1 MWQGRRVVL
10 GVTGGIAAYKSV
22 LLARALT
29 ERGAQVDVV
38 LTRGA
43 REFVGPV
50 TFEAVT
56 RRPVRTS
63 LWERDRALDH
73 VTAGPRRRPGH
84 RRAGHGPP
92 ACPRGGRD
100 GRRPPDGDAARPT
113 APVLVAPP

>member
-22 LLARALT
+22 LLARALS

-56 RRPVRTS
+56 HRPVRGS
-63 LWERDRALDH
+63 LWERDGALDH
-73 VTAGPRRRPGH
+73 VPSGAM
-84 RRAGHGPP
+84 
-92 ACPRGGRD
+92 
-100 GRRPPDGDAARPT
+100 PT
-113 APVLVAPP
+113 